1 MSTTPPVSNKVLV
14 SRHYED
20 FINKGDLSAADR
32 DLRPDFIDHAAPPG
46 TPPGPESAKSWITM
60 VRTGFPDIQLRE
72 EQSIASGDMVGVL
85 ACWRGTHQGPFF
97 GIEPTGR
104 AVEMRGMVLWRI
116 ADGQLAE
123 RWAVL
128 DYDALLGAIGAGS

>member
-1 MSTTPPVSNKVLV
+1 MAASPHLSNKDLV

-20 FINKGDLSAADR
+20 FINRGDLSAADR
-32 DLRPDFIDHAAPPG
+32 DLRSDFIDHAAPPG
-46 TPPGPESAKSWITM
+46 TPPGPESAKGWIQM
-60 VRTGFPDIQLRE
+60 VRAGFPDIEVRE
-72 EQSIASGDMVGVL
+72 EHSVASGDMVGML
-85 ACWRGTHQGPFF
+85 ATWRGTHNGPFF

-104 AVEMRGMVLWRI
+104 SVEMTGIVLWRI

-128 DYDALLGAIGAGS
+128 DYDTLLAAISGTT

>member
-1 MSTTPPVSNKVLV
+1 MSTIGPDANKALV

-20 FINKGDLSAADR
+20 FINRGDLGAADR

-60 VRTGFPDIQLRE
+60 VRTGLPNIQVRE
-72 EQSIASGDMVGVL
+72 ELSIASGDMVGVL
-85 ACWRGTHQGPFF
+85 ACWRGTHSGPFF

-104 AVEMRGMVLWRI
+104 AVEMRGIVLWRV
-116 ADGQLAE
+116 AEGQLAE

-128 DYDALLGAIGAGS
+128 DYDALLGAISGGS